1 MTYELRMIQYN
12 DSLVVSIQ
20 YQIKKKQTDRQTD
33 VNITSQ
39 ESLITDYVAV
49 IMYLILLLT
58 YWLSYKHLISNDIPD
73 KTNK

>member
-58 YWLSYKHLISNDIPD
+58 Y
-73 KTNK
+73 